1 MSWPERID
9 AVLCDVGGPVYTD
22 DNFLWAAR
30 RALDEARAARE
41 LEPVATGDFMRV
53 YRAAVQSQSTSIRGA
68 LAAEFLGAAELKRE
82 LSQRIGPYW
91 THPVGTHFPD
101 ALELF
106 RALHGRVRIAV
117 VANQEKS
124 TVDALTRDGFA
135 EYIDVWGISAAV
147 GYEKPSPEFF
157 AWALRECG
165 SSPEHTVHIGNRLD
179 TDVRPARSLGIGAV
193 WVLRG
198 EAPESPTEEQRAEAD
213 LVVPDLTSLP
223 DVILER
229 ARS

>member
-1 MSWPERID
+1 MPLPERID

-22 DNFLWAAR
+22 DNFLWATR
-30 RALDEARAARE
+30 RALDEARAARD
-41 LEPVATGDFMRV
+41 LEPVETAAFMRV
-53 YRAAVQSQSTSIRGA
+53 YDAAVKAQDVSIRRA
-68 LAAEFLGAAELKRE
+68 LATEFLGDPNLKQE
-82 LSQRIGPYW
+82 LSERIGPYW

-106 RALHGRVRIAV
+106 RTLHGRVRLAV

-124 TVDALTRDGFA
+124 TVEALTRDGFA
-135 EYIDVWGISAAV
+135 DYIDVWGISAAV

-157 AWALRECG
+157 HWALRECG
-165 SSPEHTVHIGNRLD
+165 STPEHTVHIGNRLD

-198 EAPESPTEEQRAEAD
+198 EVPNPPTDEQLAEAD
-213 LVVPDLTSLP
+213 LVVPDLTSLA

-229 ARS
+229 AGS